1 MDLTFISLLRVFQN
15 ESCPVQIEQPQC
27 CIQHASP
34 PSAAIERG
42 CSIGANCAQNCQ
54 RTIPDP
60 ATRVAIARFRIIR
73 ARFNKRFAQVF
84 LKGGSNIRNA
94 PLPTSSINETRCV
107 CPEAAALPRRR
118 TINEDAFALDDCS
131 RLRYRLGIYG
141 PRTFRL

>member
-54 RTIPDP
+54 RTSPDP

-73 ARFNKRFAQVF
+73 AHFNKRFAQVF
-84 LKGGSNIRNA
+84 LKRGSSFEYSQRAASQFEHQRDPLRLPGSGRFA
-94 PLPTSSINETRCV
+94 PTENHQ
-107 CPEAAALPRRR
+107 
-118 TINEDAFALDDCS
+118 
-131 RLRYRLGIYG
+131 
-141 PRTFRL
+141 